1 MSPTKVEDRLLDWRR
16 EFPTVEATLHFI
28 SHSLGAMPRA
38 AEESLRSYADTWKTR
53 SIRAWEEQWFER
65 PARLGDTIGRI
76 LQAQPGAVSI
86 HPNTTMAQAVALS
99 ALDFS
104 PPRNRLVCTAED
116 FPSLLYLY
124 EGLARRGIDV
134 VRVSARER
142 HSIDE
147 QDVVAAIDE
156 RTAVVAVSQV
166 LFRSSQG
173 LDVAPIVRRAREVGA
188 LVMLDAYQAIGVV
201 PVDVAAMDV
210 DLLAGGTI
218 KWLCGGPGVGYLYA
232 RPSLQLRPAL
242 TGWMAHERPFDFDSG
257 AMRWSE
263 GARRFQTGTPSIP
276 SVLAAQ
282 PGAEI
287 VAEIGAGRIR
297 EKSLR
302 LTERMIGWADEFGI
316 AVASPREP
324 ARRGGTV
331 VLDIPHADRVC
342 QALLQA
348 DMMLDYRPGVGIR
361 LAPHF
366 YTRDDEVDMAM
377 KKVRQEVERAGS

>member
-1 MSPTKVEDRLLDWRR
+1 VTPTKVEDRLLDWRR

-76 LQAQPGAVSI
+76 LHAEPGAVSI

-166 LFRSSQG
+166 LFRSSQV

-201 PVDVAAMDV
+201 PVDIAAMDV

-316 AVASPREP
+316 AVGSPREP

>member
-1 MSPTKVEDRLLDWRR
+1 VSPTKVEDRLLDWRR

-166 LFRSSQG
+166 LFRSSQV

-201 PVDVAAMDV
+201 PVDIAAMDV